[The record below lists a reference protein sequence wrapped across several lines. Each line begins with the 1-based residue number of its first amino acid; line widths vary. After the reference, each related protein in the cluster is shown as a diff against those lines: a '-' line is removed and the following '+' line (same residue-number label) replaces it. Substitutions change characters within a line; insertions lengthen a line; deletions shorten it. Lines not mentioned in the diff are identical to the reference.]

1 MSNDPETTH
10 RPSGNTATLMTYNED
25 PDHKSSPTSG
35 RRAPHVTR
43 VPLQRPQQ
51 GELRR
56 VHVLSFAP
64 PLLLGGLGF
73 GAASSLRLGG
83 RGGFALLF
91 LLGGLGCCRNA
102 ASSLR
107 LGGRGGFAL
116 LFLLGGLGFCR
127 GATSSFRLG
136 GLCFGGEALPPLL
149 GGLRFGS
156 ASLLSRCRYRFV
168 FFLLFVLLDDRGA
181 TRDDRRAG
189 CERPLDVLRRGAA
202 RSDYS

>member
-1 MSNDPETTH
+1 M
-10 RPSGNTATLMTYNED
+10 
-25 PDHKSSPTSG
+25 
-35 RRAPHVTR
+35 
-43 VPLQRPQQ
+43 QRPQLD
-51 GELRR
+51 ELGQ
-56 VHVLSFAP
+56 VYVLSFAP

-91 LLGGLGCCRNA
+91 LLGSR
-102 ASSLR
+102 R
-107 LGGRGGFAL
+107 LGGAEL
-116 LFLLGGLGFCR
+116 P
-127 GATSSFRLG
+127 FRLG